1 MVWSLQTS
9 GVTSDTDSALLGRI
23 TDGDE
28 TAIAELYDRLAP
40 LAFGLALRI
49 VGESDAAQDVVQ
61 ESLMRLWRR
70 SERYDPA
77 RGTARAWFLRIVR
90 NVAIDLLRARTGVE
104 RTERR
109 GSAEASHHSPPIE
122 QPEDAVDRAER
133 AARVRAALDELPREQ
148 RRTIEIAYFEGLSH
162 AEIAAR
168 ENTPLGTVKTRIR
181 DGVLRL
187 RAGLGRGSDG

>member
-1 MVWSLQTS
+1 
-9 GVTSDTDSALLGRI
+9 VTLDTDSALLGRI
-23 TDGDE
+23 ADGDQ

-40 LAFGLALRI
+40 VAFGLALRM
-49 VGESDAAQDVVQ
+49 VGEADTAQDVLQ
-61 ESLMRLWRR
+61 EALMRVWRR
-70 SERYDPA
+70 SEHYDRT

-90 NVAIDLLRARTGVE
+90 NVAIDLLRARAGVA
-104 RTERR
+104 RTEQR
-109 GSAEASHHSPPIE
+109 GAAEASHHAPPIE
-122 QPEDAVDRAER
+122 QPEDAVDRAEQ
-133 AARVRAALDELPREQ
+133 AARVRAALDDLPREQ

-187 RAGLGRGSDG
+187 RVGLGRGSDG